1 MGLTHR
7 SVGAHAAAFG
17 GTRRAGERVVAL
29 AGNPNVGKSTVF
41 NALTG
46 MHQHTGNWAGKTVG
60 CACGRC
66 RSAREN
72 YLFVDIPGTYSLRP
86 HSAEEAVACDF
97 VRSGEADA
105 VVVVCDATCLERTL
119 VLALQVRSVTPNL
132 IVCVNLLD
140 EAQRKRITVDLP
152 ELQAQLG
159 VPVVGVTARKKKTL
173 SALLDTLDTVA
184 AAPQPLPDAAPPTDP
199 ADDVRRAEAICHAC
213 VTYGTAEYAA
223 RDRRLDRLLTSRAT
237 GYPVMLLGLAG
248 VLWLTIAG
256 ANAPSEWL
264 ARGLGWVQAQFSA
277 LLTALH
283 APLWLHGLLVDGMFR
298 TLAWVVAVMLPP
310 MAIFFPLFT
319 LLEDAG
325 YLPRVAYNL
334 DRPFHAC
341 HACGKQALTMC
352 MGLGC
357 NAAGVVGCRII
368 DSERERLLAV
378 LTNSLMPCNGRFPAL
393 IALIVSVG
401 MTAFVGF
408 QSPVLGALALASYVL
423 VGVAVPLVSSRASG
437 SAGRAVR
444 DRIGDMNAFVLDSLR
459 GLAETLQYGR
469 AADRA
474 HELSARMANL
484 AGVERRLKGRTA
496 LFMALVG
503 AVVIVCDVA
512 MLLVSAALAM
522 QGDIG
527 VGAAVLA
534 TTALMSS
541 FGPVIAVANLGSTL
555 QQTLASGARVLDL
568 LDERPQTEEV
578 ADGVDL
584 DGFEG
589 AAARRV
595 DFSYGGARVLEQVDV
610 RIEPGEIVRVA
621 GRSGA
626 GKATLL
632 KLFMRFWDAEK
643 GVVEVSGRDVRRVN
657 TASLREVEGFMTQDT
672 HLFEGTIRDN
682 LVLARPDA
690 AEAELADAVGTTRQT
705 ITSIEVGKYTASLP
719 LAYKIARYFGLTIEE
734 VFDFSEIDEEL

>member
-72 YLFVDIPGTYSLRP
+72 YLLVDIPGTYSLCP

-97 VRSGEADA
+97 VRGGEADA

-140 EAQRKRITVDLP
+140 EARRKRITVDLS
-152 ELQAQLG
+152 ELQVQLG

-173 SALLDTLDTVA
+173 SALLDALDTVA
-184 AAPQPLPDAAPPTDP
+184 AAPQPLPDAAPPADP

-277 LLTALH
+277 LLTALR

-393 IALIVSVG
+393 IALMTMFFAAGGARAERGADVRRDVAAERDRAARQAVG
-401 MTAFVGF
+401 LCA
-408 QSPVLGALALASYVL
+408 GAA
-423 VGVAVPLVSSRASG
+423 AVPRA
-437 SAGRAVR
+437 AGRAGDRALRARPDAVR
-444 DRIGDMNAFVLDSLR
+444 ARARSRRGRAGRDAPVDAGKRAHQRRESAGVVRECARPARAGDGHGRRAAAGVRARVSGQRD
-459 GLAETLQYGR
+459 R
-469 AADRA
+469 AADRRDGVSGAGQSGRFARAGADA
-474 HELSARMANL
+474 HTADRQRLDVDDRR
-484 AGVERRLKGRTA
+484 ERR
-496 LFMALVG
+496 
-503 AVVIVCDVA
+503 AVFP
-512 MLLVSAALAM
+512 AALA
-522 QGDIG
+522 
-527 VGAAVLA
+527 
-534 TTALMSS
+534 
-541 FGPVIAVANLGSTL
+541 
-555 QQTLASGARVLDL
+555 VLDDA
-568 LDERPQTEEV
+568 LDHPARDRQHEMD
-578 ADGVDL
+578 AAG
-584 DGFEG
+584 G
-589 AAARRV
+589 AAADGDGHGAV
-595 DFSYGGARVLEQVDV
+595 HGVHGTGARARL
-610 RIEPGEIVRVA
+610 
-621 GRSGA
+621 
-626 GKATLL
+626 
-632 KLFMRFWDAEK
+632 
-643 GVVEVSGRDVRRVN
+643 VSG
-657 TASLREVEGFMTQDT
+657 
-672 HLFEGTIRDN
+672 
-682 LVLARPDA
+682 
-690 AEAELADAVGTTRQT
+690 
-705 ITSIEVGKYTASLP
+705 
-719 LAYKIARYFGLTIEE
+719 
-734 VFDFSEIDEEL
+734 